1 MKKIKCMAVPQRSV
15 PYQIQARVD
24 NSIEIILEN
33 GVIEEYP
40 SNEPASWVFS
50 AVTVPKDTLHL
61 TLDHCDLNKA
71 STSTTVQFQ
80 SKRIL
85 KLSY

>member
-1 MKKIKCMAVPQRSV
+1 MKKVKCMAVSQRSV

-24 NSIEIILEN
+24 NSLEIILEN

-40 SNEPASWVFS
+40 SDEPASWVLS

-71 STSTTVQFQ
+71 SISTTVQFQ